1 MNLHARIGTVLL
13 AAVTLGPT
21 STGWSQPDVQGGATQ
36 AGEVAPLGVGD
47 KAPKLQIGEW
57 VRGEPIEAFEP
68 GRVFVVEFWATWCG
82 PCIAGMPHLSEVQKK
97 FKDKGVTVIGVN
109 VRDDPANV
117 APFMADQGGDE
128 KMQYTVAIEEKIAG
142 AEIENGE
149 MTARWMEPAGQSGIP
164 CAFIIDKQG
173 RVAWIG
179 HPARDEFEATIDA
192 IVRDEFD
199 IEAAGRARAE
209 AEAAAGRVGA
219 MQAEL
224 HEAWAAG
231 DHERALTLA
240 DEIIAS
246 DPASMQRWAWWKFE
260 SLMVGVGD
268 PPGAYAFVREMMTG
282 PYREDADMLMR
293 FAYGIADSLGIED
306 ADLDLALDLAERAVA
321 ATLGQ
326 DSQKLAGLA
335 MVRHSREEFA
345 EAVAVLE
352 RAIAVA
358 PTPETKASL
367 ENELEFYKWDMEN
380 AAPEKGEE

>member
-1 MNLHARIGTVLL
+1 MNARIALVLL
-13 AAVTLGPT
+13 AAALLGPIG
-21 STGWSQPDVQGGATQ
+21 TGSAQPGVPAGAVEAAEPATL
-36 AGEVAPLGVGD
+36 VVGD

-57 VRGEPIEAFEP
+57 VKGEPVESFEP
-68 GRVFVVEFWATWCG
+68 GKVFVVEFWATWCG
-82 PCIAGMPHLSEVQKK
+82 PCIAGMPHLSEVQKR

-109 VRDDPANV
+109 VWDDPANV
-117 APFMADQGGDE
+117 APFLADQGGDE
-128 KMQYTVAIEEKIAG
+128 KMQYTVAIEKKIAG
-142 AEIENGE
+142 AEVESGE
-149 MTARWMEPAGQSGIP
+149 MTARWMDPAGQSGIP

-179 HPARDEFEATIDA
+179 HPAMDEFEATIDA

-209 AEAAAGRVGA
+209 AEAAAGRVSA

-224 HEAWAAG
+224 HEAWAAE
-231 DHERALTLA
+231 DHERAFDLA

-268 PPGAYAFVREMMTG
+268 LPRAYVFVREMMTG

-293 FAYGIADSLGIED
+293 FAYGIADSLGID
-306 ADLDLALDLAERAVA
+306 DPDLDLALDLAERAVA

-345 EAVAVLE
+345 EAVAVLQ

-358 PTPETKASL
+358 PTPETKAYL
-367 ENELEFYKWDMEN
+367 ENELEFYRWDLED
-380 AAPEKGEE
+380 AEREDD

>member
-1 MNLHARIGTVLL
+1 MDARIALVLL
-13 AAVTLGPT
+13 GAALLGPIGTGSAQPGAPADAVEAAVP
-21 STGWSQPDVQGGATQ
+21 AT
-36 AGEVAPLGVGD
+36 LGVGD
-47 KAPKLQIGEW
+47 KAPELQIGEW
-57 VRGEPIEAFEP
+57 VKGEPVEAFEP
-68 GRVFVVEFWATWCG
+68 GKVFVVEFWATWCG
-82 PCIAGMPHLSEVQKK
+82 PCIAGMPHLSEVQKR

-109 VRDDPANV
+109 VWDDPANV
-117 APFMADQGGDE
+117 APFLADQGGDE
-128 KMQYTVAIEEKIAG
+128 KMQYTVAIEKKIAG
-142 AEIENGE
+142 SEAEGGE
-149 MTARWMEPAGQSGIP
+149 MTARWMDPAGQSGIP

-179 HPARDEFEATIDA
+179 HPAMEEFEATIDA

-199 IEAAGRARAE
+199 IEAAGKARAE

-231 DHERALTLA
+231 DHELAFGLA

-268 PPGAYAFVREMMTG
+268 TARAYAFVREVMTG

-306 ADLDLALDLAERAVA
+306 PDLDLALDLAERAVA

-335 MVRHSREEFA
+335 MVRHSRREFA

-358 PTPETKASL
+358 PTPETKEYL
-367 ENELEFYKWDMEN
+367 ENELEFYKWDLED
-380 AAPEKGEE
+380 AERGED